1 MATLPEEDAV
11 LLFRRIREGA
21 ESGAVLNQF
30 RTGDLL
36 LQMHV
41 VPECRFEYTL
51 PYSSDIPMRLLT
63 SRSPY
68 INSKI
73 LEAASHRNLLPM
85 ANELAGAE
93 PELRILPDINSM
105 TYQSQ
110 YTTPFHAAIL
120 IEPRLEAAKPSE
132 WTTVCK
138 DDPLLRKLLAAFFTH
153 EYHLC
158 PAFHKDYFL
167 EDMAA
172 EPGNR
177 DKLLHCSP
185 LLVNAVLAYA
195 CVSHI

>member
-1 MATLPEEDAV
+1 
-11 LLFRRIREGA
+11 
-21 ESGAVLNQF
+21 
-30 RTGDLL
+30 
-36 LQMHV
+36 
-41 VPECRFEYTL
+41 
-51 PYSSDIPMRLLT
+51 MRLLT
-63 SRSPY
+63 SGSPY

-73 LEAASHRNLLPM
+73 LEAASHCNLLPV
-85 ANELAGAE
+85 ANELAAAE

-110 YTTPFHAAIL
+110 YNTPYHGAVL
-120 IEPRLEAAKPSE
+120 IEPRLEAVKPSE

-138 DDPLLRKLLAAFFTH
+138 DDALLRKLLAAFFTH

-177 DKLLHCSP
+177 AKMLCCSP

-195 CVSHI
+195 CVSYI

>member
-11 LLFRRIREGA
+11 VLFRRIREGA

-73 LEAASHRNLLPM
+73 LEAASHRNLLSM

-93 PELRILPDINSM
+93 PEPRILPDINSM

-138 DDPLLRKLLAAFFTH
+138 DDALLRKLLAAFFTH

-177 DKLLHCSP
+177 TKLLHCSP